1 MKQVT
6 FIFTVTLLVFSSAYA
21 QNRAGVKGSAQGES
35 QTKAQTTNQSAALET
50 GAQLSAEL
58 LTTLDARKVKPG
70 DEFKMRTLK
79 PVFAGGKQV
88 IGKGSVLTGH
98 VMEAAQAESKKGV
111 SQLKLSFDQLTNKN
125 LTLPFSA
132 TIEQIT
138 QASVASQTQMGDL
151 SATSETS
158 GGSTTRTSTSRSGS
172 GSAGSGGLVGGVT
185 GAVGNTV
192 GGVVGTTTETVNGT
206 VNGVTSVAHQAT
218 GAVIATTS
226 ETLNNTAAN
235 AKGLIAISSESSAQ
249 ASGNS
254 TLSLTGKD
262 VRIEKGAVF
271 LLRTD
276 KSLNLGANQ
285 TANK

>member
-6 FIFTVTLLVFSSAYA
+6 FIFTVTLLVFSSAFA
-21 QNRAGVKGSAQGES
+21 QNRAEVKGSAQGES
-35 QTKAQTTNQSAALET
+35 QTKAQTANQSAALET

-58 LTTLDARKVKPG
+58 LSTLDARKARPG

-79 PVFAGGKQV
+79 PVLLGGKQV

-98 VMEAAQAESKKGV
+98 VVGAAQAEGKKGV

-138 QASVASQTQMGDL
+138 QASVAGQTQVGDL
-151 SATSETS
+151 SAQSDTGVAATS
-158 GGSTTRTSTSRSGS
+158 RTSTSRSSS
-172 GSAGSGGLVGGVT
+172 GSAGSGGLLGGVT

-192 GGVVGTTTETVNGT
+192 GGVVGTTNETVNGT

-218 GAVIATTS
+218 GNVIATTS
-226 ETLNNTAAN
+226 ETLNNTTAN
-235 AKGLIAISSESSAQ
+235 AKGLIAISSESRAEV
-249 ASGNS
+249 SGNS
-254 TLSLTGKD
+254 TLSLIGND

>member
-1 MKQVT
+1 MR
-6 FIFTVTLLVFSSAYA
+6 SSVWATS
-21 QNRAGVKGSAQGES
+21 R
-35 QTKAQTTNQSAALET
+35 SAALET

-58 LTTLDARKVKPG
+58 LSTLDARKARPG

-79 PVFAGGKQV
+79 PVLVGGKQA

-98 VMEAAQAESKKGV
+98 VVGAAQAEGKKGV

-138 QASVASQTQMGDL
+138 QASVAGQTQVGDL
-151 SATSETS
+151 SAQSETGVAATS
-158 GGSTTRTSTSRSGS
+158 RTSTSRSSS
-172 GSAGSGGLVGGVT
+172 GSAGSGGLLGGVT

-218 GAVIATTS
+218 GNVIATTS
-226 ETLNNTAAN
+226 ETLNNT
-235 AKGLIAISSESSAQ
+235 KGLIAISSESRAE